1 MESKGKGTRLS
12 FARCAIDYKVL
23 RLKPAVFIMMTFIRG
38 LAVVFGLLISLPTA
52 FAQSPAQKSKDC
64 LIIDDMTKE
73 RLDCFDAIVAPQP
86 DAKKAK
92 KKAAGMR
99 DCRFLKEE
107 DERLMCFNK
116 FAETRPKPAA
126 KKKKIPAA
134 APAQ

>member
-1 MESKGKGTRLS
+1 
-12 FARCAIDYKVL
+12 
-23 RLKPAVFIMMTFIRG
+23 MMTFVRG
-38 LAVVFGLLISLPTA
+38 LAVVFGLLVSLSSV
-52 FAQSPAQKSKDC
+52 FAQTPAQKMKDC
-64 LIIDDMTKE
+64 LAVDDMTKE

-116 FAETRPKPAA
+116 FAETRPKTPT
-126 KKKKIPAA
+126 KKKAMPTA